1 MISIRVWNADK
12 TGVIVYQVPP
22 NSPHVRDVYD
32 EIYICAKEY
41 QKDVRAHNEQL
52 HRELIQWK
60 HISQMHKLPKDM
72 YRHVMSTYLKRPLR
86 PRHEPALQDMAQSIE
101 KMSFALSVFVC
112 LMFLS
117 LAVPIL
123 FQFKE
128 RENPL
133 VHRARIE
140 LCDAECDAGRRGPT
154 GPIGPPGVRDP
165 IGVSEQDYP
174 CIVEGE
180 RNKIKAPF

>member
-12 TGVIVYQVPP
+12 TGVVVYQVPP

-52 HRELIQWK
+52 HGELIQWK
-60 HISQMHKLPKDM
+60 HISQMHNLSKDM
-72 YRHVMSTYLKRPLR
+72 YRHVMGKYLKRPLR
-86 PRHEPALQDMAQSIE
+86 PRREPALQDMAQSIE
-101 KMSFALSVFVC
+101 RMSFALSGLVC
-112 LMFLS
+112 LMFLL

-123 FQFKE
+123 FQFTE

-140 LCDAECDAGRRGPT
+140 LCDPDCGAGVR
-154 GPIGPPGVRDP
+154 GPPGVRGP

-174 CIVEGE
+174 CIVEDE
-180 RNKIKAPF
+180 KNKIKAPV